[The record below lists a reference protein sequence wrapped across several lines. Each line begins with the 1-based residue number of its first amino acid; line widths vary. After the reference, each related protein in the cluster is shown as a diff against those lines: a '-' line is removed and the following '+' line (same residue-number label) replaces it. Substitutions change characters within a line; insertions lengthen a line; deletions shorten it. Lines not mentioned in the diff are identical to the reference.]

1 MTHIPVNGNKKL
13 MNTTY
18 GHQLKSNSSQA
29 LTSFRPK
36 DFARNLQAS
45 TPAISNYLQQK
56 KHLKVDDIS
65 FVEETRDLDGDG
77 ATFVRINFAKNSSD
91 APLLRPWTFDL
102 FDQVPCAPWFEDL
115 FFAQQN
121 YKSDGQQ
128 INSPA
133 PAISLLK

>member
-1 MTHIPVNGNKKL
+1 

-45 TPAISNYLQQK
+45 TPAISNYLYQK

-77 ATFVRINFAKNSSD
+77 ATFVRINFAKNNSD
-91 APLLRPWTFDL
+91 ALLLCPWTFDL
-102 FDQVPCAPWFEDL
+102 FD
-115 FFAQQN
+115 
-121 YKSDGQQ
+121 
-128 INSPA
+128 
-133 PAISLLK
+133 